1 MILFHLPRGRG
12 LRSNAPTVDCHLCK
26 VPLLD
31 LEVLPLAVH
40 EFPDQLQIVVAVLV
54 IGDVQECEL
63 IQF

>member
-31 LEVLPLAVH
+31 LEVLPLA
-40 EFPDQLQIVVAVLV
+40 EFTDQLQIVVAVLV
-54 IGDVQECEL
+54 ISDVQECEL